1 MELQVTKTEI
11 TDNAGPTPNVLPEV
25 AAGSSPDDSPTG
37 VSTRNALAAT
47 APTAAT
53 EAPSEAP
60 SEAKP
65 ADEANPAAEAKPA
78 ADDGSEWFIIR
89 ASYGRERKANE
100 YLTGLQV
107 RTFYPTI
114 TVMKVVRE
122 RRGPVEQSRLPGLLF
137 AYGTLDR
144 LTPLVQRNPEAPY
157 LSFYSRYY
165 RHDGR
170 CRRDII
176 RVPQSQMD
184 TLMRICQDEKA
195 LVASGVIEQF
205 KTGQRV
211 RIVGGPLKG
220 VEGVVARVKGVQR
233 VGVIVGELFTVA
245 TTYMPSYLLE
255 PIADP
260 DSKDSKKSK
269 N

>member
-1 MELQVTKTEI
+1 MELQVINTEN

-25 AAGSSPDDSPTG
+25 ATGSSPKDSQTG

-47 APTAAT
+47 APSAAT
-53 EAPSEAP
+53 EAKPST
-60 SEAKP
+60 
-65 ADEANPAAEAKPA
+65 EAKPA
-78 ADDGSEWFIIR
+78 ADDGEWFILR

-107 RTFYPTI
+107 QTFYPTI

-122 RRGPVEQSRLPGLLF
+122 RRGPVEVSRLPGLFF

-144 LTPLVQRNPEAPY
+144 LMPLVQRNPEMPY

-165 RHDGR
+165 KQDGR
-170 CRRDII
+170 LRRQII
-176 RVPQSQMD
+176 RVPQTQMD

-255 PIADP
+255 PIVDP
-260 DSKDSKKSK
+260 VSRDSKKSK
-269 N
+269 K